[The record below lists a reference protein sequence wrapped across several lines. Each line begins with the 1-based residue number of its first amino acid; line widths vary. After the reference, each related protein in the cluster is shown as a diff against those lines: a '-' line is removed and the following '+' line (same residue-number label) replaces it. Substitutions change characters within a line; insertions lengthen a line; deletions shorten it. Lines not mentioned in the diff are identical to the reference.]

1 MPSLFMRTY
10 GVTAK
15 QVGVI
20 YGPLQIFSG
29 CVGVLAGPTVNR
41 ILARRWPKTSVL
53 MCVVFVALAMIAVM
67 IALPFAPT
75 FPAALGLAAAS
86 TFCYSFPQAI
96 ATSALIFATPNRMRG
111 IVGSLYTFCLSG
123 FGLGFGPT
131 IVALV
136 TDYGFKDPAL
146 VNFSLPLVCACAGL
160 LGAIFA
166 LCALPAFRAIVADDA
181 QPAAAPSGAPATA
194 S

>member
-1 MPSLFMRTY
+1 
-10 GVTAK
+10 
-15 QVGVI
+15 
-20 YGPLQIFSG
+20 
-29 CVGVLAGPTVNR
+29 
-41 ILARRWPKTSVL
+41 
-53 MCVVFVALAMIAVM
+53 
-67 IALPFAPT
+67 
-75 FPAALGLAAAS
+75 
-86 TFCYSFPQAI
+86 
-96 ATSALIFATPNRMRG
+96 MRG

-160 LGAIFA
+160 LGAVFA
-166 LCALPAFRAIVADDA
+166 LFALPAFRAIVAEDA
-181 QPAAAPSGAPATA
+181 QPAASPAGAPVTA